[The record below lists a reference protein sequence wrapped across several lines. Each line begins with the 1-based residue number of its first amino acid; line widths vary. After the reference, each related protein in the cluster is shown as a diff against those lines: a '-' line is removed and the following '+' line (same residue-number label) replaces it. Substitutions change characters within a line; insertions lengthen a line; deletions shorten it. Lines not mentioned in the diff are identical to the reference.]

1 MIYMKMYD
9 VLTKMK
15 PETLADYLTGVYLMA
30 QIISLLSEDMEMFD
44 STEEFRAEVKSALKE
59 IRSTTDA
66 IILKSKFVALMDV
79 EVTEET
85 ASKVLEEG
93 LL

>member
-1 MIYMKMYD
+1 MKMYD

-30 QIISLLSEDMEMFD
+30 QVLALFAEDMEMFD
-44 STEEFRAEVKSALKE
+44 STEEFRAAVKSALKE
-59 IRSTTDA
+59 IRSTAEAA
-66 IILKSKFVALMDV
+66 IMKSKFVALMNV
-79 EVTEET
+79 EVSEET